1 MKAHHPRHAIL
12 GNRLRPCRARRAGVL
27 AIPAALL
34 FTGVGAN
41 PVAAQQN
48 AAALEEVIVTARRR
62 DERDLDV
69 PIAMSVMDAELL
81 RRQNITEL
89 NDLGIQVPGLRMSN
103 SVSSTVT
110 PIISLRGQRPNDL
123 SISVEQA
130 VPIYFNEVV
139 ITPPEGSNL
148 ALYDLQSVQVLKG
161 PQGTLFGRNST
172 GGALLITAN
181 RPGTEFGGYV
191 ETEVGNYDLFGL
203 EGAVDLPVNDAL
215 QFRVAGR
222 LLDRNGYQ
230 DNVADNALRGSSEF
244 WDEDSQGWRVT
255 MNYEPG
261 SAFSNLLTVS
271 RDANDMIGRA
281 VVPLGYVPNAF
292 VARNVIEP
300 LYNQQGQ
307 IDATIARRIQG
318 AKDNMEVDLRPSDDV
333 RVWFVSNISEYTL
346 NDALTLKSVL
356 GYRDM
361 HLNQAQESDGTTLPL
376 LGNFSSATA
385 LATPD
390 PPRYHVD
397 GEQYSVELQLIGE
410 ALDGKLEWIN
420 GLYGYQMDGSK
431 GGSPSQVAG
440 PIVDASIFDPN
451 FSQAAMF
458 AALGGLSTYGVSQ
471 TDGFGDAN
479 NSALGVFSEGTYTFT
494 PQWSLTL
501 GARWSRDEREVTLKN
516 FQGTGRTT
524 GTPVPLGGFACVV
537 TDENNVLLPDDACAR
552 TIDHSFEKPTWRTSV
567 NYTPHDAMLWYGSVS
582 TGYRTGGFNM
592 RGSIEQSLQPFEEET
607 VTSYEIGQKAQWSL
621 TDAIPARTNL
631 ALYYQDYQD
640 IQKTSQAAS
649 DLGFATLI
657 VNAAQAPIYGAELDV
672 TADVTDRLSLTLA
685 YAYTRAKYSNWDNYA
700 TIQTTAPFS
709 SQFPGIVI
717 VDGSDNDFTYI
728 PEHTLTASATYV
740 LPVPAD
746 LGEMSVFGSVYWQDN
761 MMTSQIK
768 DILPEVAAF
777 QGWTAADLAVA
788 QQDINLQADDYA
800 ILDLRFDWR
809 GALGSGL
816 DIAVYVENATDEEY
830 VIGGAN
836 IIDIVGLNIAT
847 YGPPRTFGAALR
859 YHF

>member
-1 MKAHHPRHAIL
+1 MKSPRKLHVIFRNPLWAQQFI
-12 GNRLRPCRARRAGVL
+12 NRV
-27 AIPAALL
+27 IPAVLLL

-41 PVAAQQN
+41 PVTAQESVT
-48 AAALEEVIVTARRR
+48 ALEEVIVTARRR

-69 PIAMSVMDAELL
+69 PISMSVMDAELL
-81 RRQNITEL
+81 RKQNITEL
-89 NDLGIQVPGLRMSN
+89 SDLGIQVPGLRMSN

-110 PIISLRGQRPNDL
+110 PIISMRGQRPNDL

-181 RPGTEFGGYV
+181 PPGTEFGGYF
-191 ETEVGNYDLFGL
+191 ETEVGNYDLLGF
-203 EGAVDLPVNDAL
+203 EGAVDLPVNDTV
-215 QFRVAGR
+215 QFRLAGR
-222 LLDRNGYQ
+222 TLERNGYQ
-230 DNVADNALRGSSEF
+230 DNVADNALRGSEEL

-271 RDANDMIGRA
+271 RDENDMTGRG

-318 AKDNMEVDLRPSDDV
+318 AKDNLEVDLKPSDDV
-333 RVWFVSNISEYTL
+333 RVWFASNISEYEI

-361 HLNQAQESDGTTLPL
+361 NLNQAQESDGTTLPL
-376 LGNFSSATA
+376 LGNFSSATE
-385 LATPD
+385 LVTPN
-390 PPRYHVD
+390 PPRYKVQ
-397 GEQYSVELQLIGE
+397 GEQYSAELQLIGE
-410 ALDGKLEWIN
+410 AMDGKLEWIN
-420 GLYGYQMDGSK
+420 GLYWYSMDGSK
-431 GGSPSQVAG
+431 GGTPSQVAG
-440 PIVDASIFDPN
+440 PVVDPSIFDPN
-451 FSQAAMF
+451 FSQAAFF
-458 AALGGLSTYGVSQ
+458 AMIGGLSTYGVSQ

-479 NSALGVFSEGTYTFT
+479 NDAVGIFSEGTYTFT
-494 PQWSLTL
+494 DEWSATL
-501 GARWSRDEREVTLKN
+501 GVRYSRDEREVTLKN
-516 FQGTGRTT
+516 FQGTGRAP

-567 NYTPHDAMLWYGSVS
+567 NYTPHDDMLLYGSVS

-592 RGSIEQSLQPFEEET
+592 RGSIEQSLQPFDEET
-607 VTSYEIGQKAQWSL
+607 VTSYEIGQKVQWNL
-621 TDAIPARTNL
+621 TDSIPARTNV
-631 ALYYQDYQD
+631 AFYYQDYKD

-657 VNAAQAPIYGAELDV
+657 VNAAEAPIYGAEFDASASV
-672 TADVTDRLSLTLA
+672 TERLSLTLA
-685 YAYTRAKYSNWDNYA
+685 YAYTRAEYSNWDDYA

-709 SQFPGIVI
+709 SQFPGIVT

-728 PEHTLTASATYV
+728 PENTLTASVSYV
-740 LPVPAD
+740 LPVRAD
-746 LGEMSVFGSVYWQDN
+746 LGEMSLFASVYWQDN

-768 DILPEVAAF
+768 SILPEVAAF
-777 QGWTAADLAVA
+777 QDWTAADLAIA

-800 ILDLRFDWR
+800 IADVRFDWR

-816 DIAVYVENATDEEY
+816 DVALYVENVTDEEY

-836 IIDIVGLNIAT
+836 IIDIVGINIAT
-847 YGPPRTFGAALR
+847 YGPPRTFGAAVR
-859 YHF
+859 YNF